1 MAEIITA
8 LDQGGEVDLLE
19 VMTFLKDWLTTHI
32 LVMDR
37 EYGPTLKA
45 HGID

>member
-1 MAEIITA
+1 MIAT
-8 LDQGGEVDLLE
+8 LDRGGEVDLLE

-37 EYGPTLKA
+37 EYGPALHA